1 MEGIMKKSRFLFSTI
16 LLFNFTVIT
25 FGQIKWDGGASTTSW
40 TDAANWSGNA
50 VPTDADSIILDNT
63 YVSGNYS
70 VNLAPESSQTV
81 KSLQIGYT
89 GNVNTITLIVSGPT
103 TNALILDGGGASAL
117 YLADGGVLSN
127 QSTSGTR
134 GIKLGKASDVFKM
147 SGTGKYSHVTT
158 TSGSG
163 IPELTSG
170 TTSSNY
176 NFESTSFFE
185 NLSGNAASFD
195 ATPIYG
201 NYILNHTSTNTI
213 NNNLS
218 IAGNLEIY
226 SGILNVTSSGTDT
239 LSVSG
244 NVLIGDGATLQGT
257 STTGRVTVNIIGN
270 VTGTG
275 TLKGNVG
282 SGGTTNY
289 TIGGNITSL
298 ISLNTGNTS
307 LTFEGGNPSVNF
319 TAANSSIPT
328 LNEITI
334 GTNKTVTLGDSIY
347 VASGK
352 HFTVNGTLDCGVN
365 RISGA
370 GAFILNANATIKCGH
385 ASGVFGNIATLG
397 SNSLSAGANYV
408 FNGLVQQA
416 TSALLPDNITGAL
429 TIDNALGVFLSSDR
443 TISTGTLNLLNG
455 VLKTRIAEPTVN
467 NLTIGLSATIN
478 VTGETS
484 FIDGPVIMI
493 LQSGNGRI
501 FPIGKGSA
509 YRPIS
514 LNFSVGQDVTAEM
527 FNTAPTGGL
536 ASSGVDKI
544 SEVRYFS
551 VSNGTSTN
559 ITVSLPW
566 GEDDNV
572 TDLTNITA
580 VYGINSITW
589 SGNSRSG
596 STTGNSSAGTVTG
609 TFNNIIGGDF
619 TLGNI
624 SGGSNSLP
632 VELTAFTAFA
642 GKGGVELN
650 WSTATEVNNYGFE
663 IERQILKQ
671 VQNDSNGWQKI
682 GFVQGHGN
690 SNSPKDYSFIDQGK
704 VAERSRSYR
713 LKQLD
718 ADGSFHYSDVV
729 SVNNALGKSFKLFAP
744 YPNPFNPNT
753 TIKFSIPA
761 ASNVSLKIYDII
773 GNEIANLVNGR
784 KDAGEYEVDFNA
796 KNLPSGIY
804 FSTLRSNGNTQTQKL
819 ILMK

>member
-1 MEGIMKKSRFLFSTI
+1 MKKSRFLFSTI

-201 NYILNHTSTNTI
+201 NYILTHTSTNTI